1 MSNLS
6 STAADLQTDWR
17 RLWQKW
23 ENVKTQ
29 WNDSVRRGFE
39 DDYWTPLEK
48 QAQAVQREMERLAQV
63 IAKAQRSVK

>member
-6 STAADLQTDWR
+6 SMLDQLNSALLVLRQR
-17 RLWQKW
+17 W
-23 ENVKTQ
+23 EHTKTL

-48 QAQAVQREMERLAQV
+48 QTQATQREMEKLAQV
-63 IAKAQRSVK
+63 IAQAQRSVK